1 MLDKCRLILL
11 TLSVVKNF
19 RKSMSRIKKIAEK
32 AAAVNRKLLIPYL
45 VAGDPNLETTNVLMH
60 KLVEQGADIIEL
72 GIPFSDPSSDGPII
86 QRSVE
91 RSLAKGTTL
100 KQVLELV
107 AEFRKADGDTGIVL
121 MGYLNPVEIMGYKV
135 FAEAAKSA
143 GVDGILTVDL
153 PPMEADELNTVMR
166 AVDIDTIFLVAP
178 TTREERV
185 ASITLNCSGYLY
197 YVSLKG
203 VTGAALKDFDSVTA
217 NINKL
222 REWTQ
227 LPIVI
232 GFGIKDAES
241 AAAMGKLADGVIIG
255 SALVEKIALLAD
267 HLEHDSGLLRDT
279 IKVISEAREAL
290 DKLV

>member
-1 MLDKCRLILL
+1 MK
-11 TLSVVKNF
+11 
-19 RKSMSRIKKIAEK
+19 
-32 AAAVNRKLLIPYL
+32 
-45 VAGDPNLETTNVLMH
+45 
-60 KLVEQGADIIEL
+60 KLVRGLAVYAYRNAKAIYLRLYKGEVANQSITNKDNGFLYIVTGDGYAKECL
-72 GIPFSDPSSDGPII
+72 FSIK
-86 QRSVE
+86 
-91 RSLAKGTTL
+91 SLK
-100 KQVLELV
+100 KYVS
-107 AEFRKADGDTGIVL
+107 
-121 MGYLNPVEIMGYKV
+121 LNPVEIMGYKV
-135 FAEAAKSA
+135 FAEAAKVA
-143 GVDGILTVDL
+143 GVDGVLTVDL

-166 AVDIDTIFLVAP
+166 AVGIDTIFLVAP

-185 ASITLNCSGYLY
+185 ASITLKCSGYLY

-279 IKVISEAREAL
+279 VKVISEAREAL

>member
-1 MLDKCRLILL
+1 
-11 TLSVVKNF
+11 
-19 RKSMSRIKKIAEK
+19 MSRINVIAEK
-32 AAAVNRKLLIPYL
+32 AAAANRKLLIPYL
-45 VAGDPNLETTNVLMH
+45 VAGDPNLQTTSALMH

-72 GIPFSDPSSDGPII
+72 GIPFSDPSSDGPVI
-86 QRSVE
+86 QRGVE

-100 KQVLELV
+100 QQVLELV
-107 AEFRKADGDTGIVL
+107 AKFRESDTTTGIVL
-121 MGYLNPVEIMGYKV
+121 MGYLNPIEIMGYKT
-135 FAEAAKSA
+135 FAEAASRC
-143 GVDGILTVDL
+143 GVDGVLTVDL
-153 PPMEADELNTVMR
+153 PPAEADELNAVMR
-166 AVDIDTIFLVAP
+166 AHEIDTIFLVAP

-185 ASITLNCSGYLY
+185 ASITEHCSGYLY

-203 VTGAALKDFDSVTA
+203 VTGAALTDFDSVTA

-222 REWTQ
+222 REMTA

-232 GFGIKDAES
+232 GFGIKDAKS
-241 AAAMGKLADGVIIG
+241 ASAMGKLADGVIIG

-267 HLEHDSGLLRDT
+267 QIEHEGQLLDET